1 MRFLLGGL
9 VSVATLAL
17 AIGALTG
24 RVKVRSCC
32 AAWDPS
38 RDLRMRGSTPPL
50 ATAGDYTPHTAGPH
64 PRRTQE
70 N

>member
-32 AAWDPS
+32 AVADPA
-38 RDLRMRGSTPPL
+38 RDLRMRGSTPHL
-50 ATAGDYTPHTAGPH
+50 ATAGDDTPHVTRPH
-64 PRRTQE
+64 PNRTEE